1 MEALEEKFLSSEL
14 ISRMAPTPSGFLHL
28 GNLTNFF
35 FIHKIIRQEKGK
47 LWLRI
52 DDCDGT
58 RSRDSYVEHLFESLD
73 FLELD
78 WDSGPRD
85 LTDFKN
91 HFSQNLKRD
100 KYFEKVQSLGDK
112 IYACSCSRSEIGNQ
126 PYQGTCRHLN
136 LAFDPGNTSLRLKV
150 EDQQLLSEFGDVILW
165 RKDDGPAYHLASVI
179 DDLEMK
185 VNLIIRGDDLEPSS
199 RFQKYLALQFD
210 SVGFSKVKFYH
221 HPLLRDQN
229 GEKLSKS
236 RGVYSLVDLRA
247 KGMTA
252 AEIKDDLTRLTSDWK
267 L

>member
-1 MEALEEKFLSSEL
+1 LSSKV

-28 GNLTNFF
+28 GNLTNFY
-35 FIHKIIRQEKGK
+35 FIHKIIHEKKGS

-58 RSRDSYVEHLFESLD
+58 RSRDSYIEHLFESLR

-78 WDSGPRD
+78 WDNGPHD

-91 HFSQNLKRD
+91 NFSQNLKKE
-100 KYFEKVQSLGDK
+100 KYFEKVNSLGDK
-112 IYACSCSRSEIGNQ
+112 VYACSCSRSEIGNQ
-126 PYQGTCRHLN
+126 PYQGTCRNLN
-136 LAFDPGNTSLRLKV
+136 LSFVPGKTSLRIKV
-150 EDQQLLSEFGDVILW
+150 EDQDLFTEFGDVILW
-165 RKDDGPAYHLASVI
+165 RKDDGPAYHLASVL

-185 VNLIIRGDDLEPSS
+185 VNLIIRGADLEPTS
-199 RFQKYLALQFD
+199 RFQKYLASQFD
-210 SVGFSKVKFYH
+210 PMGFSKVTFFH

-236 RGVYSLVDLRA
+236 RGVYSLVDMRA

-252 AEIKDDLTRLTSDWK
+252 SKIKEDLLRLTKDWK